1 MLDSIRVKIKH
12 VAEKSIRSHWLKSVF
27 RKLICREILEIRR
40 NNDIRTGCRRRCH
53 NMAVISIRELHSRD
67 QTLPLFISNL

>member
-40 NNDIRTGCRRRCH
+40 NNDIRSGCCSRDH
-53 NMAVISIRELHSRD
+53 NMTVILIGEVHS
-67 QTLPLFISNL
+67 